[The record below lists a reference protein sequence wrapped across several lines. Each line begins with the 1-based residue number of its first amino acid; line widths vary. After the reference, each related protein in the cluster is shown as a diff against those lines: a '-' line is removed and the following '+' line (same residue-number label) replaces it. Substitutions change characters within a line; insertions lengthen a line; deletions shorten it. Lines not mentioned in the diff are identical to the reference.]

1 MCAAVSRSPSI
12 AIVGAGFAGVGMAV
26 NLLRAGFTDLT
37 VLEKGATVGGV
48 WRENRYPGA
57 AVDVPSDL
65 YSYSFE
71 RRFPFSKRFGEQE
84 QLLAYIQHCADKH
97 GVTPHLRCDTEVT
110 RASFAG
116 AGWQLELAGGGEL
129 RADVLIA
136 ACGQLSVPE
145 PPRIPGVGSFDGPA
159 FHSAHWPDDLD
170 VAGKRIAVV
179 GTGASA
185 VQIVPAIAGVAQQVD
200 VYQRTPPW
208 VIPKWDEDGL
218 EERSRLVEYGGRLVN
233 WLWFEALIPGFTWPP
248 AMGPLKAIALAQRRL
263 QVRDPELLA
272 KITPDYPIGCKRIL
286 VTRDWYPA
294 LARDD
299 VELIT
304 EPIEGI
310 TPLGIRADAERAYD
324 AIVYATG
331 FQTSDPVAP
340 MEVVGAGGR
349 SLSDDAWAEG
359 AEAYLGI
366 SVPDFPNFF
375 LMYGPNTNL
384 GAGSIVYMLECQM
397 RYIVDAARAL
407 RDRELAW
414 IDVREGV
421 HRAFAAEMQRRL
433 ENSVWTG
440 CDSWYRTPSGR
451 VTNNWP
457 GLMTEYRARTRRVR
471 PGHYR
476 AAPRTATTPA
486 AQLR

>member
-1 MCAAVSRSPSI
+1 M
-12 AIVGAGFAGVGMAV
+12 AI
-26 NLLRAGFTDLT
+26 NLLRAGFDDLT
-37 VLEKGATVGGV
+37 VLEKGPTVGGV

-71 RRFPFSKRFGEQE
+71 RRYPFSKRFGERD

-97 GVTPHLRCDTEVT
+97 GVTPHLRCDTEVE
-110 RASFAG
+110 RAVFEDP
-116 AGWQLELAGGGEL
+116 GWRLELAGGSEL
-129 RADVLIA
+129 RADVVIA

-159 FHSAHWPDDLD
+159 FHSAHWPADLEL
-170 VAGKRIAVV
+170 AGKRLAVV

-185 VQIVPAIAGVAQQVD
+185 VQIVPALADVCRRID

-208 VIPKWDEDGL
+208 VIPKWDAEDL
-218 EERSRLVEYGGRLVN
+218 EQRSALTYYGGRLIN

-248 AMGPLKAIALAQRRL
+248 AMGFLKTVALTQRRL
-263 QVRDPELLA
+263 QVRDRELRSR
-272 KITPDYPIGCKRIL
+272 IRPDYPIGCKRIL

-294 LARDD
+294 LMRDD
-299 VELIT
+299 VDLIT
-304 EPIEGI
+304 APIEAI
-310 TPLGIRADAERAYD
+310 TPIGIRAGAERAYD

-340 MEVVGAGGR
+340 MQVVGAGGVD
-349 SLSDDAWAEG
+349 LSGDAWADG

-366 SVPDFPNFF
+366 SVPDFPNLF

-384 GAGSIVYMLECQM
+384 GAGSIIYMLECQM
-397 RYIVDAARAL
+397 RYIVDAARKL
-407 RDRELAW
+407 RDRGLAW
-414 IDVREGV
+414 IDVREEP
-421 HRAFAAEMQRRL
+421 HTAFAEEMQRRL
-433 ENSVWTG
+433 EGSVWTS
-440 CDSWYRTPSGR
+440 CDSWYRTASGR

-457 GLMTEYRARTRRVR
+457 GLMTEYRARTRRLR
-471 PGHYR
+471 PSDYR
-476 AAPRTATTPA
+476 AGPRSATGPGA
-486 AQLR
+486 RR

>member
-1 MCAAVSRSPSI
+1 MPSI

-26 NLLRAGFTDLT
+26 NLLRAGFDDFV
-37 VLEKGATVGGV
+37 VLEKGPTVGGV

-71 RRFPFSKRFGEQE
+71 RRYPFSKRFGVRD
-84 QLLAYIQHCADKH
+84 QLLAYIQHVADKY
-97 GVTPHLRCDTEVT
+97 GVTAHLRCDTEVE
-110 RASFAG
+110 RAVWEQD
-116 AGWQLELAGGGEL
+116 GWTLALAGGEEL
-129 RADVLIA
+129 RADVVIA

-159 FHSAHWPDDLD
+159 FHSAHWPEDLD
-170 VAGKRIAVV
+170 LAGKRLAVV

-185 VQIVPAIAGVAQQVD
+185 VQIVPALAETTKRID

-208 VIPKWDEDGL
+208 VIPKTDADGL
-218 EERSRLVEYGGRLVN
+218 EQRSRLVEYGGRLIN
-233 WLWFEALIPGFTWPP
+233 WLWFEALIPGFTKPR
-248 AMGPLKAIALAQRRL
+248 AMVFLKALALAQRRI
-263 QVRDPELLA
+263 QVRDPELRERI
-272 KITPDYPIGCKRIL
+272 KPDYPIGCKRIL
-286 VTRDWYPA
+286 VTADWYPT

-304 EPIEGI
+304 EPIETI
-310 TPLGIRADAERAYD
+310 TPIGIRAGVERAYD

-331 FQTSDPVAP
+331 FQTRDPVAP
-340 MEVVGAGGR
+340 MQVVGAG
-349 SLSDDAWAEG
+349 SVDLSNDAWAEG

-366 SVPDFPNFF
+366 SVPGFPNLF

-384 GAGSIVYMLECQM
+384 GAGSIIYMLECQM
-397 RYIVDAARAL
+397 RYVVDAVRRL

-414 IDVREGV
+414 IDVREGP
-421 HRAFAAEMQRRL
+421 HRAFAEEMQRRL
-433 ENSVWTG
+433 AGSVWTS

-457 GLMTEYRARTRRVR
+457 GLMTEYRARTARLQ
-471 PGHYR
+471 PSHYR
-476 AAPRTATTPA
+476 ACRREVASGQRADHA
-486 AQLR
+486 VR